1 MSEEQRA
8 WKQRAWKQPSQ
19 ARVQTFLERQD
30 HLSNFKFRFD
40 FLKLL
45 ILAGPDASAGV
56 AEFDVDCL
64 LLVDAADV
72 RIFCVAFTR

>member
-1 MSEEQRA
+1 LEAASLEA
-8 WKQRAWKQPSQ
+8 TFAG
-19 ARVQTFLERQD
+19 ARLDFFGAAGPFS
-30 HLSNFKFRFD
+30 LSNFKFRFD

-45 ILAGPDASAGV
+45 ILVGPDASAGV